1 MCTHGHLSVQLQMA
15 GPGASSP
22 MSFPVP
28 RRTFLAGAVV
38 ALGALAAACGGDGG
52 ASDGSAATSAGP
64 ASTAAPTAATT
75 PATTSA
81 STAPI
86 VAQFVVSGPT
96 TKPRVALTF
105 HTNGDLDL
113 ADQLLDVLDTRH
125 VKMTSFIVGD
135 WLEANPDMAKRIAD
149 GGHEFANH
157 TYTHPS
163 FLELDRQAQVVEVVR
178 CRDVLERLTG
188 GPGAAFRPSG
198 TDDGKASP
206 GEQILSVASEAGYAT
221 VLGFD
226 VDPLD
231 YQDPGAD
238 AVTQRTLAAV
248 HPGAIVS
255 LHFGH
260 AGTVQAMPAILDG
273 LEARNLTPVTISTL
287 LG

>member
-1 MCTHGHLSVQLQMA
+1 MA
-15 GPGASSP
+15 ALGASSA
-22 MSFPVP
+22 VP
-28 RRTFLAGAVV
+28 RRAFLAGAVV
-38 ALGALAAACGGDGG
+38 ALGGLAAGCGGDGG
-52 ASDGSAATSAGP
+52 ASDGA
-64 ASTAAPTAATT
+64 AATT
-75 PATTSA
+75 LAPTGATTA
-81 STAPI
+81 TTTALTAPPTPSRPP
-86 VAQFVVSGPT
+86 AGFVVSGPT

-113 ADQLLDVLDTRH
+113 ADQLLEVLDSRH

-135 WLEANPDMAKRIAD
+135 WLDANPDMAKRIVD

-157 TYTHPS
+157 TYTHPD
-163 FLELDRQAQVVEVVR
+163 FLQLRREAQLDEVVR
-178 CRDVLERLTG
+178 CRDVLVRLTG

-198 TDDGKASP
+198 TDDGTASP
-206 GEQILSVASEAGYAT
+206 GDQVLSVATEAGYAT

-231 YQDPGAD
+231 YDDPGAD
-238 AVTQRTLAAV
+238 VVTQRTLAAV

-273 LEARNLTPVTISTL
+273 LQQRNLTPVTISTL

>member
-1 MCTHGHLSVQLQMA
+1 MA
-15 GPGASSP
+15 APDDPSHRSL
-22 MSFPVP
+22 P
-28 RRTFLAGAVV
+28 RRTFLAGAVAAV
-38 ALGALAAACGGDGG
+38 GALAAACGGDGG
-52 ASDGSAATSAGP
+52 SGNGAAATSA
-64 ASTAAPTAATT
+64 APTNAPTT
-75 PATTSA
+75 VTAPP
-81 STAPI
+81 STAPPT
-86 VAQFVVSGPT
+86 ARFVVSGPT

-113 ADQLLDVLDTRH
+113 ADQLLDELAARH

-135 WLEANPDMAKRIAD
+135 WLDANPDMAKRIAD

-163 FLELDRQAQVVEVVR
+163 FLQLSRDAQLGEVTR
-178 CRDVLERLTG
+178 CRDVLVRLTG
-188 GPGAAFRPSG
+188 GPGGAFRPSG
-198 TDDGKASP
+198 TDDGTVSP
-206 GEQILSVASEAGYAT
+206 GDQVLSVAAEAGYAT

-231 YQDPGAD
+231 YQDPGAA

-260 AGTVQAMPAILDG
+260 AGTVAAIPAILDG
-273 LEARNLTPVTISTL
+273 LEQRNLTPVTVSTL